1 MGEML
6 LIFIINL
13 IINICISSIL
23 CAICNTLFERLTRAW
38 IQIVFNLIFISS
50 IILGIISLFNNTN
63 TIRYSIS
70 KISPSSIQKIEQ
82 LKEDRESNQEEL
94 KNSEESTI
102 IEDINFTDTS
112 IDIVSEQKN
121 YLKNRVKDLLENSKK

>member
-1 MGEML
+1 M
-6 LIFIINL
+6 IFIINL